1 MGPFFVNGLPFGA
14 MDAIKA
20 TYGATIQIKDL
31 PRDGLNLTLKI
42 NLSKLPANQDQ
53 RQSFLVKIASVREVV
68 LGAPL
73 RVILKYLASRTVAPD
88 IDPLVTLVHRPR
100 ELFFLVP
107 KFISHKPQELPKE
120 IRVILDIK
128 GVSGVKGRLVKME
141 IRASTCVEEKEEVGA

>member
-1 MGPFFVNGLPFGA
+1 

-20 TYGATIQIKDL
+20 AYGATVQIKDL

-88 IDPLVTLVHRPR
+88 IDPLVAHVHRPR

-107 KFISHKPQELPKE
+107 KGCLE
-120 IRVILDIK
+120 
-128 GVSGVKGRLVKME
+128 
-141 IRASTCVEEKEEVGA
+141 